1 MRVSAREDDNLEE
14 EEMEKVEKEV
24 IVMEGG
30 KEANLQSRNKGHVD
44 RVKRGQTGNHVHG
57 V

>member
-1 MRVSAREDDNLEE
+1 MKKGYIEMRVSAREDDDLEE

-30 KEANLQSRNKGHVD
+30 KEANLQ
-44 RVKRGQTGNHVHG
+44 
-57 V
+57 